1 MHRGVARI
9 SETGGA
15 KSEESARSKA
25 RENFRP
31 GSHAHYL
38 ILRVR
43 GSIARSVPSLV
54 NIAKETEKGQTDAW
68 DDVWRVHQCYF
79 NVDWYVWME

>member
-1 MHRGVARI
+1 M
-9 SETGGA
+9 GGGGG
-15 KSEESARSKA
+15 RKA
-25 RENFRP
+25 RANFRP

-54 NIAKETEKGQTDAW
+54 NTAKETEKGQTDAW

-79 NVDWYVWME
+79 NVDWYVRME